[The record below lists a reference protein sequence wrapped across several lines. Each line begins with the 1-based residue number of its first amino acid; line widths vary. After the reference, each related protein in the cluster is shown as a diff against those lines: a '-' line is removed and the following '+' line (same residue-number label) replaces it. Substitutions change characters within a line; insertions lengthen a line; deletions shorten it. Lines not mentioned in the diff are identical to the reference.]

1 MELIVLQ
8 WHGAVSSVQPFYRS
22 RRRGNMMERF
32 SRDRLP
38 VFSAGGPCE
47 QFWPGQGCPLFDVVH
62 PAFHLLTTALPTL
75 QGALKGDF

>member
-38 VFSAGGPCE
+38 VFSAGVPCE
-47 QFWPGQGCPLFDVVH
+47 QFWHGQGSPLFDVVH
-62 PAFHLLTTALPTL
+62 QAFPLLTIMLPIL
-75 QGALKGDF
+75 KDALKDGF